1 MSIRPKFRIFS
12 YGTLRQS
19 NVQVAL
25 YGREVPTVED
35 TLPGWKLDWIQITD
49 PEVILA
55 SGSDRHPI
63 LRKGKP
69 TDSVSGAYLE
79 LDQTELAATD
89 KYEVSDYK
97 RQSVTLASGLQ
108 AFVYVA
114 DESVTWK
121 QILRLAGGF
130 SALLAGFICLIPLPE
145 IGVPIVL
152 FGTRLLGDRYKWA
165 RTLNAKVDSGWA
177 RIKAWFKK
185 RFRG

>member
-19 NVQVAL
+19 NVQLAL

-69 TDSVSGAYLE
+69 KDSVSGAYLE
-79 LDQTELAATD
+79 LDETELAATD

-114 DESVTWK
+114 DESTS
-121 QILRLAGGF
+121 Q
-130 SALLAGFICLIPLPE
+130 
-145 IGVPIVL
+145 
-152 FGTRLLGDRYKWA
+152 
-165 RTLNAKVDSGWA
+165 
-177 RIKAWFKK
+177 
-185 RFRG
+185 